1 MLPSPAAM
9 TNSERNPTRPL
20 FFHQSHGEP
29 ASKERILG
37 EERVDTQI
45 VVHSLIHAV
54 VQHLFENHC
63 VHHEPAILHRPA
75 TFALPFSILHVG
87 AERLDRQHQRGL
99 VVVILNRDFAIEEE
113 LSNDVQRVDS
123 RLPGGLNSNQPAKST
138 RISSLGKTREG

>member
-29 ASKERILG
+29 ASKERVLG

-75 TFALPFSILHVG
+75 TFDCPSRSYTLEQSASIASINAG
-87 AERLDRQHQRGL
+87 
-99 VVVILNRDFAIEEE
+99 
-113 LSNDVQRVDS
+113 
-123 RLPGGLNSNQPAKST
+123 
-138 RISSLGKTREG
+138 SLW